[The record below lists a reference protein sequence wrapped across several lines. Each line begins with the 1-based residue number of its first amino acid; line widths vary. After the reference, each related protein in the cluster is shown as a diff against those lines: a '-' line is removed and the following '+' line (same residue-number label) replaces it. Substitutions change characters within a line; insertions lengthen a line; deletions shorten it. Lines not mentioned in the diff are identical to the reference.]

1 MTMKRML
8 LSAVVLLLPAA
19 VQAQVK
25 ITHEPEFKS
34 GEVIRTVSEIKTNQT
49 LNLAGMNI
57 DTKAEVFT
65 AVRETVGET
74 GSDGKVPVNGE
85 FEYYIVNLTTPAG
98 NVAFDS
104 GNPDNIKADGPLAP
118 FGDLFKAAAK
128 ASWTSIFKDHKVESV
143 EFNGEPF
150 KDLPPELQNE
160 VKAERFKKETNI
172 HLARFPEG
180 AVSPGDTWK
189 RTEES
194 DIGGGQTFKMEKEY
208 TYVGPETV
216 GGKQYD
222 KIGVKA
228 LTCLY
233 HLNPQGGSPLK
244 ADDADLAVVEST
256 GTILYDREKH
266 TFTSTSEMVH
276 LKGDLKLKIDV
287 NGQTQELPSTVDLT
301 IESKSTIE
309 LP

>member
-25 ITHEPEFKS
+25 ITHEPEYKS

-49 LNLAGMNI
+49 LVIAGMNV

-65 AVRETVGET
+65 ATKETPGEMA
-74 GSDGKVPVNGE
+74 SDGKLPMKGE

-104 GNPDNIKADGPLAP
+104 GNPDGIKADGPLGP
-118 FGDLFKAAAK
+118 FADLFKAAAK
-128 ASWTSIFKDHKVESV
+128 ATWTTTLKGNQVESV
-143 EFNGEPF
+143 EYIGEPF
-150 KDLPPELQNE
+150 KDLAPELQRE
-160 VKAERFKKETNI
+160 VKAERFKKEYEMQ
-172 HLARFPEG
+172 LARFPEG

-189 RTEES
+189 RTEEPEL
-194 DIGGGQTFKMEKEY
+194 GGGQSFKMEKEY

-216 GGKQYD
+216 GGKTYD
-222 KIGVKA
+222 KIGVKV
-228 LTCLY
+228 LKCLY
-233 HLNPQGGSPLK
+233 HMDAQGGSPLK
-244 ADDADLAVVEST
+244 ADDADLAVVESD
-256 GTILYDREKH
+256 GTILYDRENH
-266 TFTSTSEMVH
+266 TFTSTSEKVR
-276 LKGDLKLKIDV
+276 LKGDLKLKIDI
-287 NGQTQELPSTVDLT
+287 NGQTQELAGNVDLT
-301 IESKSTIE
+301 MESKSTIE